1 MGEIGAESQRGLNL
15 GLGLYSMGHGEA
27 QRFCETLSELRFI
40 YISDSQSV
48 FPGQQHGHHL
58 VSNADYQAP
67 PRPAESE
74 TLRVGPH

>member
-1 MGEIGAESQRGLNL
+1 MGEMGDESQRGLNP

-27 QRFCETLSELRFI
+27 QRFCETLSELRFT
-40 YISDSQSV
+40 SV
-48 FPGQQHGHHL
+48 ILKGCSLAHSRHL
-58 VSNADYQAP
+58 VRNADYQAP